1 LTKGHDECLGFKGML
16 IPQQKQKFLREA
28 ATLRRG
34 FKHEISPKE
43 NAMSATE
50 AEKMIGRR
58 ASEIANTK
66 AFRDAVEKAGCTTKE
81 EVEKLGYMLAI
92 ATLFGPK

>member
-1 LTKGHDECLGFKGML
+1 
-16 IPQQKQKFLREA
+16 
-28 ATLRRG
+28 
-34 FKHEISPKE
+34 
-43 NAMSATE
+43 MSATE